1 MKRPHLWSYHKLY
14 GNPVDVDAVWADRE
28 TTERVGSKTQTLID
42 WCVENKIPFV
52 DVPAPEITDFGMNEG
67 E

>member
-28 TTERVGSKTQTLID
+28 TTERVGGWPTPRSWGEAIEK
-42 WCVENKIPFV
+42 VEEKFK
-52 DVPAPEITDFGMNEG
+52 EQ
-67 E
+67 